1 MSAQDL
7 RLRLTIRRHGLPE
20 VKLVWPCVA
29 SADLTISKL
38 LAEINEVVPLEG
50 EQWGLEDYAVE
61 LTDEKGATFEC
72 LHFQQ
77 VGRTLK
83 QDDQVIIRSLSTDD
97 LKRRRLSGRHQISAD
112 GKHLV
117 DGIAFGR
124 PWLKTP
130 RDRPALALPPRKRAK
145 ITYDSEDDDT
155 DEDAPQQLLLGAPES
170 IDDLGPG
177 SVGVEAQFLDADG
190 LVDDEDADDD
200 FSPDEDPNEEDD
212 ADLEAADLAKEL
224 ELLKQD
230 NDIVGEEEPAGV
242 EPDGAVE
249 TTSRIDLDHLDHI
262 TILRSAFPLTPIAT
276 IMAEAIRHKDLER
289 AHNAL
294 SRLNDPALSYGQMME
309 ASAGPQPATLPE
321 PESESD
327 EELPGLL
334 PEAPTAKRPLIQEVE
349 EPEAEQLEDAESD
362 SEDSEDSEESEE
374 ETSDE
379 SSDSDSDDPGD
390 SDADTSDDDAT
401 GAAPAT
407 DPFAPA
413 EDGSTSESSES
424 ESDDSS
430 SDDDGGGAPAIRTH
444 AVVADSSDSDSES
457 SESESDSSEDSDSE
471 SEPEVATSKPTIQK
485 SVVKAQSVS
494 VPEAA
499 QGQTETEP
507 RNVETSAQEPVP
519 PGQGMTKTKLRNARR
534 RAAKAAKRAE
544 QQAKTNPADAE
555 FVARREALLKSIDIS
570 EVPEPSVLE
579 QEASKQQAPPKAS
592 PQQQAAD
599 YELTGT
605 SGAPALQQPVSELPQ
620 PARRSRLDLG
630 SGRRL
635 LFGALGLRTPKN
647 KADEEKLKEKLMNS
661 VRPLPNARITEVE
674 QETEQ
679 PGEVE
684 DPNWKDKITYRAVE
698 CCRDM
703 VLSEPPFPFVQRWDP
718 QQQYGSM
725 HKRKRKSQNYDET
738 SFYDDSQ
745 VQDTTPN
752 KRSRIIEAQSAAD
765 GEVQLNY
772 DEPPANAEPEDLPP
786 LPSDITTLPSLQ
798 PAEIKTGMVIT
809 WKQLQ
814 LSKATNW
821 QPQLSSVTGLVVPSE
836 EDVLHVV
843 LAKRDR
849 IRDDKTYDENG
860 QRVYD
865 RFEAPDSDEEAEDDG
880 RRNVDWDEL
889 TDLRLVQREPSPSQD
904 TQAKV
909 SEIQDTP
916 SFTIGEPNPQA
927 QPDLLVRAS
936 RDSERQDSNES
947 ASIQSGQ
954 AVPRPD
960 LESREDP
967 PMTMSAGSAG
977 EGANSPTRQLQET
990 SQAAMEV
997 EHVETTATDDAVELG
1012 SVRVESVAVEA
1023 AASSPFFDSATDIVR
1038 SGKAAESPG
1047 YEVTVPTSPA
1057 SISSGRQPQP
1067 EDEVED
1073 GAMDSVESVVPET
1086 LLDPVPR
1093 GSPEADA
1100 SEPVDYDGLPSS
1112 SPLPSLEQIYHTAS
1126 TSRQAQT
1133 PRSAGRIPQ
1142 PKFKP
1147 DADYEEAMRRLDNGE
1162 ENNEEDSD
1170 GSAKL
1175 KSLFPNATQP
1185 PPPPSKESPDR
1196 EAEELQTPIKSKRH
1210 MRARRSSPFVVPPG
1224 SQVVTIDSSPISA
1237 QITETYADDE
1247 IDETYQ
1253 DEPRLPRGPGWVEK
1267 YIAPKSKRGRR
1278 TMPSSSM
1285 GGKQRRTTRSFV

>member
-1 MSAQDL
+1 M
-7 RLRLTIRRHGLPE
+7 
-20 VKLVWPCVA
+20 
-29 SADLTISKL
+29 
-38 LAEINEVVPLEG
+38 
-50 EQWGLEDYAVE
+50 
-61 LTDEKGATFEC
+61 
-72 LHFQQ
+72 
-77 VGRTLK
+77 
-83 QDDQVIIRSLSTDD
+83 
-97 LKRRRLSGRHQISAD
+97 
-112 GKHLV
+112 
-117 DGIAFGR
+117 
-124 PWLKTP
+124 
-130 RDRPALALPPRKRAK
+130 ALPPRKRAK

-155 DEDAPQQLLLGAPES
+155 DEEAPQQLLLGAPES

-177 SVGVEAQFLDADG
+177 SIGVEAQFLDADG
-190 LVDDEDADDD
+190 LVDDEDEDDD

-212 ADLEAADLAKEL
+212 ADVEAADLAEEL

-230 NDIVGEEEPAGV
+230 TDIVGEEEPADA

-249 TTSRIDLDHLDHI
+249 TTSSIDLDHLDHI

-309 ASAGPQPATLPE
+309 ASAGLQPATLPE

-334 PEAPTAKRPLIQEVE
+334 PEAPPAKRPLIQEVE
-349 EPEAEQLEDAESD
+349 EPEAEQLQDAESD
-362 SEDSEDSEESEE
+362 SDDSSESEE

-379 SSDSDSDDPGD
+379 SSDSDSDDPSD

-413 EDGSTSESSES
+413 EEGSTSESSKS

-430 SDDDGGGAPAIRTH
+430 SDDNGGGAPTIRTH
-444 AVVADSSDSDSES
+444 AVVADSNDSDSDS
-457 SESESDSSEDSDSE
+457 SESDSDSSEDSDSE
-471 SEPEVATSKPTIQK
+471 SEPEVATSKPIIQK

-494 VPEAA
+494 VPEAT

-507 RNVETSAQEPVP
+507 RNAETSAQEPVP

-534 RAAKAAKRAE
+534 RVAKAAKRAE

-555 FVARREALLKSIDIS
+555 FVARREALLKSINIS
-570 EVPEPSVLE
+570 EVPDPSALE
-579 QEASKQQAPPKAS
+579 QDASEEQAPPEAS
-592 PQQQAAD
+592 LEQHAVD

-605 SGAPALQQPVSELPQ
+605 SGASALRQPVPEESPQ

-647 KADEEKLKEKLMNS
+647 KADEEKLKEKLMSN
-661 VRPLPNARITEVE
+661 VRPLPNARITEAEEEAE
-674 QETEQ
+674 QA
-679 PGEVE
+679 GEVE
-684 DPNWKDKITYRAVE
+684 DPDWKDKITYRAVE
-698 CCRDM
+698 CCHDM

-725 HKRKRKSQNYDET
+725 RKRKRKSQNYNET

-752 KRSRIIEAQSAAD
+752 KRSRINDAQSAAD
-765 GEVQLNY
+765 GELQLNY
-772 DEPPANAEPEDLPP
+772 DDPPANTEPEDLPP
-786 LPSDITTLPSLQ
+786 LPSDITTLPTLQ

-821 QPQLSSVTGLVVPSE
+821 QPQLSSVTGLVVPSD

-849 IRDDKTYDENG
+849 IQDDKTYDENG

-889 TDLRLVQREPSPSQD
+889 TDLRLVQREPSPNQD

-909 SEIQDTP
+909 SEIQATP
-916 SFTIGEPNPQA
+916 SFTIGESNSQA

-936 RDSERQDSNES
+936 RDPERQDSNES
-947 ASIQSGQ
+947 VSIQSGQ
-954 AVPRPD
+954 VVPRPD

-967 PMTMSAGSAG
+967 PMTMCAESAG
-977 EGANSPTRQLQET
+977 EGANSPTRQLLDT

-997 EHVETTATDDAVELG
+997 DHVETTATDDAVELG

-1023 AASSPFFDSATDIVR
+1023 AASSPFIDLAMNVVQ
-1038 SGKAAESPG
+1038 SGKEAESPA
-1047 YEVTVPTSPA
+1047 YEVAVPTSSA

-1067 EDEVED
+1067 GDEVED
-1073 GAMDSVESVVPET
+1073 GAMDSVESVIPET
-1086 LLDPVPR
+1086 LLDPMPR

-1100 SEPVDYDGLPSS
+1100 SEPLDYDRLLSS

-1147 DADYEEAMRRLDNGE
+1147 DADYEEAMRRLDDGE
-1162 ENNEEDSD
+1162 ENNEEESD
-1170 GSAKL
+1170 GSTKL

-1196 EAEELQTPIKSKRH
+1196 EAEELQTPIKPKRH
-1210 MRARRSSPFVVPPG
+1210 MRARRSSPFVIPPG

-1285 GGKQRRTTRSFV
+1285 GGKRRRATRSFV